1 MNNFR
6 QKLIYVVATFLC
18 TLMTLTEATASDNP
32 FADLF
37 DGEFGGFF
45 ASAGIGYG
53 ITQTEGGS
61 SRTTAA
67 QTQAAIGYAISERL
81 GFYVTSILADLEP
94 QLGLIWFPAQAAQ
107 GKVPRYYL
115 KALIGYSSHKSEV
128 HQFGVGTNTLSV
140 GGGIGY
146 EFRRHFVVETTVGY
160 SQTELPTSF
169 AQASSSANLDQITL
183 VVSVNY
189 LFY

>member
-1 MNNFR
+1 MSNFK
-6 QKLIYVVATFLC
+6 QKLIYTVVIFLC
-18 TLMTLTEATASDNP
+18 TFVTLTTATANDNP

-37 DGEFGGFF
+37 DAKFEGFF
-45 ASAGIGYG
+45 GSAGIGYG
-53 ITQTEGGS
+53 MTQTEGGS
-61 SRTTAA
+61 SRSTAA
-67 QTQAAIGYAISERL
+67 QTQAKIGYAISEKL

-94 QLGLIWFPAQAAQ
+94 QFGLLWFRAQTVQANI
-107 GKVPRYYL
+107 PRYYF

-128 HQFGVGTNTLSV
+128 HQFGVGTNTLSL

-146 EFRRHFVVETTVGY
+146 EFRRHFVVEATLGY
-160 SQTELPTSF
+160 SQSELSTSF
-169 AQASSSANLDQITL
+169 AQASSSVNLDQIAL